1 MVAAM
6 TTIEGFLGGLS
17 IALQWGNLFYCFAG
31 AMIGTLI
38 GVLPGI
44 GPVATIAMLL
54 PMTFYMAP
62 VPALIMLAG
71 IFYGAQYGGSTTAIL
86 VNLPGE
92 NSAVVT
98 CLDGYQMARKGRAG
112 PALAVAALSSL
123 FAGMFATAFIVLLA
137 PPLAKFALAFGAAEY
152 FALMVLGLFAAI
164 VLAHGS
170 ILKALGMITLG
181 LLLSMVGTDLSS
193 GAIRFTFGI
202 RELTDRLD
210 FVPLAMGVFAVAEV
224 IRNLEN
230 PEARQTITTKF
241 RDLWPTGDD
250 FRRSWPAVL
259 RGSVL
264 GSFLGLLPGGGAMLS
279 SFAAYS
285 IEKRLSKEPERFGQG
300 AVEGVAAP
308 ESANNAGAQTSFVPL
323 LTLGIPGNATIALMA
338 GAMMI
343 HGVQPGPQVMSSNP
357 DLFWGV
363 IASMI
368 LGNFMLVV
376 INLPLVFIW
385 VRLLSIPYR
394 LFYPAILVFCCIG
407 VYTLNYAVFDVFMM
421 IVFGFMGYL
430 LLRWKFEPAPLLLA
444 FILGPMLED
453 NFRRALNISDGDFMI
468 FIERPIS
475 ATLLAVT
482 VLLAVLMVLPA
493 LRKKR
498 QTTFT
503 EKA

>member
-1 MVAAM
+1 M
-6 TTIEGFLGGLS
+6 TAIDGFLSGLV
-17 IALQWGNLFYCFAG
+17 IAAEPGNLLYCFLG
-31 AMIGTLI
+31 ALIGTLI
-38 GVLPGI
+38 GVLPGV

-54 PMTFYMAP
+54 PMTFYLAP
-62 VPALIMLAG
+62 IPALIMLAG

-92 NSAVVT
+92 NSSVVT

-123 FAGMFATAFIVLLA
+123 FAGIFATFFIVLLA
-137 PPLAKFALAFGAAEY
+137 PPMARFALAFGAAEY
-152 FALMVLGLFAAI
+152 FALMVLGLIAAI

-181 LLLSMVGTDLSS
+181 LMLSMVGTDLSS

-202 RELTDRLD
+202 PQLTDRLD

-230 PEARQTITTKF
+230 PEPRQTLTTRF
-241 RDLWPTGDD
+241 RDLWPTRDD
-250 FRRSWPAVL
+250 FRRCWPVVL
-259 RGSVL
+259 RSSALGSV
-264 GSFLGLLPGGGAMLS
+264 LGLLPGGGAMLS

-285 IEKRLSKEPERFGQG
+285 VEKRLARDPSRFGTG

-323 LTLGIPGNATIALMA
+323 LTLGIPGNAVIALMA

-343 HGVQPGPQVMSSNP
+343 HGVQPGPQVMTSNP
-357 DLFWGV
+357 KLFWGV

-368 LGNFMLVV
+368 LGNAMLVV

-385 VRLLSIPYR
+385 VKLLSVPYR
-394 LFYPAILVFCCIG
+394 MFYPAILAFCCIG
-407 VYTLNYAVFDVFMM
+407 VYTMSYSVFDIAMLM
-421 IVFGFMGYL
+421 VFGLMGYV
-430 LLRWKFEPAPLLLA
+430 LLRWKCEPAPLLLS
-444 FILGPMLED
+444 FVLGPLLED

-475 ATLLAVT
+475 A
-482 VLLAVLMVLPA
+482 VLLALAVLLVGVLVTPS
-493 LRKKR
+493 LRRTR
-498 QTTFT
+498 QSAF
-503 EKA
+503 ENES

>member
-1 MVAAM
+1 M
-6 TTIEGFLGGLS
+6 TTIDGFLNGLW
-17 IALQWGNLFYCFAG
+17 IAVQLGNLLYCFVG
-31 AMIGTLI
+31 ALIGTLI

-54 PMTFYMAP
+54 PVTFYLAP

-92 NSAVVT
+92 NSSVVT

-123 FAGMFATAFIVLLA
+123 FAGVFATFFIVLLA
-137 PPLAKFALAFGAAEY
+137 PPMAKFALVFGPAEY
-152 FALMVLGLFAAI
+152 FALMVLGLIAAI
-164 VLAHGS
+164 ILAHGS
-170 ILKALGMITLG
+170 IIKALGMITLG

-202 RELTDRLD
+202 QELTDRLD

-230 PEARQTITTKF
+230 PEQRQTITTKF
-241 RDLWPTGDD
+241 HDLWPTKDD
-250 FRRSWPAVL
+250 FRRSWPAVV
-259 RGSVL
+259 RGSML

-285 IEKRLSKEPERFGQG
+285 VEKHLSKEPERFGQG

-357 DLFWGV
+357 DLFWGI

-385 VRLLSIPYR
+385 VKLLSIPYR
-394 LFYPAILVFCCIG
+394 LFYPAILIFCCIG
-407 VYTLNYAVFDVFMM
+407 VYTINYAVFDIFML
-421 IVFGFMGYL
+421 IVFGLMGYL

-444 FILGPMLED
+444 FILGPLLED
-453 NFRRALNISDGDFMI
+453 NFRRALNISYGDFMI
-468 FIERPIS
+468 FVERPIS
-475 ATLLAVT
+475 ATLLVIT
-482 VLLAVLMVLPA
+482 ILLIGIMIAPA

-498 QTTFT
+498 RDTFT
-503 EKA
+503 EEA